1 MTETQASASV
11 LETTAE
17 ISELCDVLQRQSEVA
32 VDTEGDSLH
41 CYHEKLCLIQVSV
54 PDRDALIDSLQPIDF
69 RRFNEVLRSRTVVF
83 HGCDYDLRML
93 RRSIG
98 FLPGN
103 VFDTYIAARLLGL
116 PEVGLA
122 SLVKGY
128 FKVEI
133 PKSSQ
138 KANWAKRPLTPAM
151 LAYAVND
158 TRYLLALAHRLT
170 EQLQERGRW
179 FWYEESCERA
189 VLAAAEDREKDPEQA
204 WKIAGSAALAPQTQA
219 ILRALWQWRE
229 AEAEQMDRPP
239 FQIMRNEDLLGIARK
254 ALNGPQT
261 LPSWLP
267 GGRRR
272 RLLEVLRSASQIPE
286 SEWPQKDRSL
296 RHRPTS
302 QQEKRFEAL
311 KARRDALA
319 EQLTLDPG
327 VLASRSVLEKVAR
340 EPEMA
345 GTHLMRWQQELLLQH
360 QASSIE

>member
-1 MTETQASASV
+1 
-11 LETTAE
+11 
-17 ISELCDVLQRQSEVA
+17 
-32 VDTEGDSLH
+32 
-41 CYHEKLCLIQVSV
+41 
-54 PDRDALIDSLQPIDF
+54 
-69 RRFNEVLRSRTVVF
+69 
-83 HGCDYDLRML
+83 ML
-93 RRSIG
+93 RRSVG
-98 FLPGN
+98 FVPGN

-122 SLVKGY
+122 SLVKSFFG
-128 FKVEI
+128 VEI
-133 PKSSQ
+133 AKSSQ

-158 TRYLLALAHRLT
+158 TRYLLALAHRLKV
-170 EQLQERGRW
+170 ELHEKGRW
-179 FWYEESCERA
+179 SWYEESCERA
-189 VLAAAEDREKDPEQA
+189 VLAAAEDREKDPDQA
-204 WKIAGSAALAPQTQA
+204 WKIAGSAALVPQIQA
-219 ILRALWQWRE
+219 VLRALWHWRE

-239 FQIMRNEDLLGIARK
+239 FQIMRNEDLIGIARK
-254 ALNGPQT
+254 AINGPLT

-272 RLLEVLRSASQIPE
+272 RLLEVLRNAAQLPE

-319 EQLTLDPG
+319 EQLALDPG

-340 EPEMA
+340 EPEKA
-345 GTHLMRWQQELLLQH
+345 GTHLMRWQRELLMEENEKPVVR
-360 QASSIE
+360 SKK